1 MNECG
6 GRSVWIYNLFSGFHE
21 KQKHKKKKKWGNL
34 HEPKMNFTIE
44 RKPESSMSF
53 FLHRCVPVI
62 CMVGNLLEQARPFL
76 QTYFLNMCDH

>member
-1 MNECG
+1 MNVEG
-6 GRSVWIYNLFSGFHE
+6 GVFGFIIFFLDFM
-21 KQKHKKKKKWGNL
+21 KNKSTKKKKWENL

-62 CMVGNLLEQARPFL
+62 CMVGNLLKQARPFL